1 MTTTLL
7 RIFTHPGIE
16 AISSSEILKLFFLPS
31 MGRHVLAAQAH
42 CGRVKLDL
50 FNTHLEST
58 KEHAEER
65 GRQLKQCL
73 AQVR

>member
-1 MTTTLL
+1 
-7 RIFTHPGIE
+7 
-16 AISSSEILKLFFLPS
+16 

-58 KEHAEER
+58 KEHAEEGIGDFMEHIWFR
-65 GRQLKQCL
+65 LGHIQ
-73 AQVR
+73 

>member
-1 MTTTLL
+1 
-7 RIFTHPGIE
+7 
-16 AISSSEILKLFFLPS
+16 

>member
-1 MTTTLL
+1 M
-7 RIFTHPGIE
+7 
-16 AISSSEILKLFFLPS
+16 FFGNFDNCVLSS

-42 CGRVKLDL
+42 CGSVKLDL

-58 KEHAEER
+58 KDHAEER

-73 AQVR
+73 AQVQP

>member
-1 MTTTLL
+1 
-7 RIFTHPGIE
+7 
-16 AISSSEILKLFFLPS
+16 

-42 CGRVKLDL
+42 CGSVKLDL

-58 KEHAEER
+58 KDHAEER

-73 AQVR
+73 TQVRIALLFLLLMANTSSYDAFSLFKLS